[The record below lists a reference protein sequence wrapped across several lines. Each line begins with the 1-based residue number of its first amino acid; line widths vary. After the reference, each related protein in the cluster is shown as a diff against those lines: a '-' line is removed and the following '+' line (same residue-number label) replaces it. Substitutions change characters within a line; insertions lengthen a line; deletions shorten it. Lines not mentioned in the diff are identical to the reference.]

1 MKGGERAELMGWNRE
16 AFWCQ
21 WIKGKPN
28 MLSWKGSNVNTEIQ
42 VFTPNWGSFYLVS
55 KYFGSQQFSVDGSI
69 FFQNICKDELDS
81 PNTHQKEILCSF
93 PLFVLRD
100 PQKSNPFPNSQVTL
114 PSPFLILR
122 VINWFSL
129 PFLKHKICQTD
140 HFIYDSKHWTNV

>member
-1 MKGGERAELMGWNRE
+1 
-16 AFWCQ
+16 
-21 WIKGKPN
+21 
-28 MLSWKGSNVNTEIQ
+28 MLNWKGRNVNIEIQ
-42 VFTPNWGSFYLVS
+42 FLPQTEAAFYLVS

-100 PQKSNPFPNSQVTL
+100 PQKSNPSQNSQVSL

-129 PFLKHKICQTD
+129 PFLKHKIRQTAIIS
-140 HFIYDSKHWTNV
+140 FMIQNIGQKHKRIIM